1 MTTGNVVQE
10 VIPMSLEIKRIKVSD
25 KRQITIP
32 IKFFKQLNIQDEV
45 DVFVKNGELVI
56 RPAGRTDHGFAT
68 EILKDLVSQGYEG
81 QRLIEEFANVQ
92 SRIRPA
98 VEELISEAD
107 RAAKK
112 ALKKTDHQD
121 KTAELFADL
130 ED

>member
-1 MTTGNVVQE
+1 MSTGMAVQE
-10 VIPMSLEIKRIKVSD
+10 VMPMTEVKRIKVSD

-32 IKFFKQLNIQDEV
+32 IKFFNQLNIQDEV

-56 RPAGRTDHGFAT
+56 RPAGRPDHGFAT

-81 QRLIEEFANVQ
+81 QQLIEEFARVQ
-92 SRIRPA
+92 SQIRPA
-98 VEELISEAD
+98 VEEMIAEAD
-107 RAAKK
+107 AVAQT
-112 ALKKTDHQD
+112 ALKKTDRQD